1 MAIQAILFDFGGVIT
16 SSPFEAFN
24 RYEVEHGLP
33 KDFLRSVNARNG
45 DTNAWAQLERSELS
59 PADFDLAFANESE
72 ALGHRVA
79 GSDVLALLSGDLRPR
94 MIAALKLCATRFKI
108 GCLTNNVRVGE
119 GAGMASNP
127 DKARAVAEI
136 MALFAVVI
144 ESSKVGLRKPDPRIY
159 ELACARLDVAPAHT
173 VYLDDLGI
181 NLKPA
186 KGLGMT
192 TIKVEDPDRAL
203 AELGAITGLEFS

>member
-203 AELGAITGLEFS
+203 AELGVITGLEFS

>member
-127 DKARAVAEI
+127 DKAQAVAEI
-136 MALFAVVI
+136 TALFAVVI